1 MPLTA
6 GAAVA
11 TLPDTAGG
19 LDMTVAPNF
28 PAPVFRTDGPN
39 GQPYLDFTGGA
50 VLMQQD
56 ASKIGPDVTVIAVV
70 QKPTPTGGANTTTA
84 MAAAAQAAII
94 SATGFDILAGFT
106 DLTRT
111 PGNQPWANNTVGGS
125 GAGLERMW
133 INGAEVGLGSQDIG
147 STWSIISVTIR
158 GLPTT
163 MTTLRLN
170 RAGNGSGTTTDLRI
184 GTVELYNRV
193 LTRQELNARHQQ
205 LGAQWA
211 IAVSDSTVKATS
223 LARMHA
229 PIAFMNRKRPL
240 DGSDVDSYRDWAARA
255 VRQLK
260 YTKTANAAGV
270 QGYYDDPY
278 QLSVNKSAFSIP
290 VYVVPPNQPTAQV
303 GVSGWSNQTAL
314 FGPGDVSGLATRF
327 QKVPLPTQGALL
339 PGLNN
344 NLTMPA
350 RVVGTVQM
358 KAAAAIGD
366 TTFVSNNGFPSG
378 WTIGA
383 GGLPWVLGTNGF
395 RVLSVAK
402 QAATNDY
409 LWTVD
414 TALTAAVAAGV
425 SGSSQGEDPVVP
437 AAGATSIVLSG
448 GTPYLYPTSVQ
459 FDTVHASSDQFTG
472 GATVEQ
478 VQVTSVTAR
487 RDSTRIWNL
496 SSPLTGTY
504 ALGDRV
510 RPRYQ
515 LEANGNDKHVGILQ
529 PYCAIAY
536 AVHKGP
542 VTNFAALPTAG
553 QTAGDGWVTADTGHL
568 WAWSGTAWVDGGIS
582 RWAFWEMWGV
592 RYSTTNPDGLY
603 VMAYG
608 GYCDDFYHWS
618 GVFKYT
624 WGSRACGNSM
634 LTGLVTV
641 AEWQAAA
648 DAATASGD
656 VTKYRD
662 AIPHQIG
669 VGYVVTGSD
678 YGVGISPGTRLTNIA
693 PGNRWDGTN
702 YSGVQAGSAD
712 AISRDRM
719 VMGARWAMSH
729 LVTDA
734 QILSWANAGAGAEVK
749 YRVAVGFA
757 MRDFG
762 LTTIDTT
769 TGAAAIYVE
778 DERASRAGYGFGA
791 ATSAIPEESRI
802 RDAVLSAIRTF
813 DVESLLPVMA

>member
-11 TLPDTAGG
+11 TLPDTVGG
-19 LDMTVAPNF
+19 LHMTVAPNF

-39 GQPYLDFTGGA
+39 GQPYLDFAGGA
-50 VLMQQD
+50 VLLQSD
-56 ASKIGPDVTVIAVV
+56 ASKVGPDVTVIAVV

-84 MAAAAQAAII
+84 VAPNAQAAII
-94 SATGFDILAGFT
+94 SASGFDILAGFT
-106 DLTRT
+106 DLTHT
-111 PGNQPWANNTVGGS
+111 PANQPWVNNTVNGS
-125 GAGLERMW
+125 GVALERMW

-147 STWSIISVTIR
+147 SNWSIISVTIR

-163 MTTLRLN
+163 MTAMRLN
-170 RAGNGSGTTTDLRI
+170 RASNGSGTTTDLRI
-184 GTVELYNRV
+184 GMVELYNRV
-193 LTRQELNARHQQ
+193 LTRQELNVRHQQ
-205 LGAQWA
+205 LGARYA
-211 IAVSDSTVKATS
+211 IPVTDSTVKPTS
-223 LARMHA
+223 KAQMHA
-229 PIAFMNRKRPL
+229 PIAFMNRKRAL

-278 QLSVNKSAFSIP
+278 QLSINKGSFSIP
-290 VYVVPPNQPTAQV
+290 VYVVPPNQPTARV

-314 FGPGDVSGLATRF
+314 FGSTDVSGLATRF
-327 QKVPLPTQGALL
+327 QKVPLPTQSALL
-339 PGLNN
+339 PGTNN
-344 NLTMPA
+344 TLTMPA
-350 RVVGTVQM
+350 RVIGTVQV

-366 TTFVSNNGFPSG
+366 TTFVSNGGFPSG

-402 QAATNDY
+402 QATTNDY
-409 LWTVD
+409 LWTID
-414 TALTAAVAAGV
+414 TALTAAVAAGA
-425 SGSSQGEDPVVP
+425 SGTCQGEDPVVP
-437 AAGATSIVLSG
+437 VAGATSIVLSG
-448 GTPYLYPTSVQ
+448 GLPYLFPAVVT
-459 FDTVHASSDQFTG
+459 FETAATG
-472 GATVEQ
+472 TGAPPPERL
-478 VQVTSVTAR
+478 QVTTITAR
-487 RDSTRIWNL
+487 LDSTRVWNL
-496 SSPLTGTY
+496 STPLASSY
-504 ALGDRV
+504 ALGQKV
-510 RPRYQ
+510 RPQ
-515 LEANGNDKHVGILQ
+515 HQIEADGNDKHVGILQ
-529 PYCAIAY
+529 PYCSISY
-536 AVHKGP
+536 SVHKGT
-542 VTNFAALPTAG
+542 VATLSALPSSG
-553 QTAGDGWVTADTGHL
+553 QATGDGWVTGDTGHL

-603 VMAYG
+603 CMAYG
-608 GYCDDFYHWS
+608 GYCDDFYHWN
-618 GVFKYT
+618 GVYKYT

-648 DAATASGD
+648 DAATAAND

-678 YGVGISPGTRLTNIA
+678 YGVGISPGTRQTNIA
-693 PGNRWDGTN
+693 PANRWDGTN
-702 YSGVQAGSAD
+702 YSGVAAGAAD
-712 AISRDRM
+712 AISKDRM
-719 VMGARWAMSH
+719 VMGARWALSH

-734 QILSWANAGAGAEVK
+734 QIITWANAGAAVEVK

-762 LTTIDTT
+762 CTTIDTT

-778 DERASRAGYGFGA
+778 DERASKAGYGFGA
-791 ATSAIPEESRI
+791 TSSAIPEEYRI

-813 DVESLLPVMA
+813 DAESLLPVMA